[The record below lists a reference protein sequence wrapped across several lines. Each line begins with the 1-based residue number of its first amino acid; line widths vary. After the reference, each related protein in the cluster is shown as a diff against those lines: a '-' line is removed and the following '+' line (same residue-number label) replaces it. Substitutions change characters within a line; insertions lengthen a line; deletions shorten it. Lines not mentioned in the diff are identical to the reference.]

1 MNKVYIMKIINGVH
15 ILRIYVFSE
24 EENAIKACK
33 NVNEDFERMDI
44 EGVVAEV
51 EEYPIEDTGE

>member
-1 MNKVYIMKIINGVH
+1 MKIINGVN

-33 NVNEDFERMDI
+33 DVNEDFERMDI

-51 EEYPIEDTGE
+51 EEYPIEDVGEEL